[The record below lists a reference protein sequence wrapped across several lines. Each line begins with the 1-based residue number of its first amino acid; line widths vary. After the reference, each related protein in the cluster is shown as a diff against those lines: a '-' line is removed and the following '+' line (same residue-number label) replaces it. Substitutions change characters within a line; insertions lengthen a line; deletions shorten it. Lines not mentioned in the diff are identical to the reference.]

1 MDYGY
6 ILGIYSGVMVVI
18 SSVVRAANVSTAKA
32 TFAVVSQLLVTGIW
46 VRRPSAMDP
55 FSVRFPRTPS

>member
-6 ILGIYSGVMVVI
+6 IPGIYSGVMVVI

-32 TFAVVSQLLVTGIW
+32 HLQLLVSIIGHWTDTDLRSSQGAF
-46 VRRPSAMDP
+46 PSKIN
-55 FSVRFPRTPS
+55 